1 MQSLVR
7 HCWPRCA
14 LLRACCPHLFSGV
27 FPSRMGPHTWRC
39 VGAAAVAYHNA
50 SACGDGAAQTALR
63 AELVTLAR
71 LLRGLDSKRFDVRD
85 QIDQTLPACSH

>member
-1 MQSLVR
+1 M
-7 HCWPRCA
+7 
-14 LLRACCPHLFSGV
+14 LRACCPPPNLFSV
-27 FPSRMGPHTWRC
+27 CPSRMGPHTWRC

-85 QIDQTLPACSH
+85 